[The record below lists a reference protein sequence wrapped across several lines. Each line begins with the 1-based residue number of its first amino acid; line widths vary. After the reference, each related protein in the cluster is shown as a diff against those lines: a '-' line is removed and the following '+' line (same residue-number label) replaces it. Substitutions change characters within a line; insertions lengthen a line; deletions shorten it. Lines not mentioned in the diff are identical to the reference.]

1 MLVLDNVHKNYGKEK
16 KRVDALKGINLNV
29 EKGEIFGVIG
39 FSGAGKSTLIR
50 CVNLLE
56 RPTSG
61 KVLINGLDLQEISAK
76 ELRKERKR
84 IGMIFQQFN
93 LLNAKTVFGNV
104 AMPLLIGGNP
114 KVEIKRKVTELLEFV
129 GLQDKANHYPEQ
141 LSGGQKQRVGI
152 ARSLATDPHILL
164 CDEATSA
171 LDPDTTQSILEL
183 LKRVRNELGI
193 TILLITHEMN
203 VIRDICDRVAVID
216 GGIIVE
222 EGTVLEVFSEPRQA
236 ITQNFVRT
244 ILNDQVPPAIL
255 AAVNRKKQ
263 ETEDICIYRILF
275 KGQSTNEP
283 LLSDTAK
290 QYPVDV
296 NVIHGMITE
305 LQGIPFGN
313 LIVEFRGTQAD
324 VAEAI
329 KFIKQQGVNVR
340 EVTNNAT

>member
-1 MLVLDNVHKNYGKEK
+1 MLVLDNIHKSYGKEK

-76 ELRKERKR
+76 ELRKERKK

-104 AMPLLIGGNP
+104 AMPLLISGNP

-244 ILNDQVPPAIL
+244 ILNDQVPPTIL

-263 ETEDICIYRILF
+263 ETEGICIYRILF